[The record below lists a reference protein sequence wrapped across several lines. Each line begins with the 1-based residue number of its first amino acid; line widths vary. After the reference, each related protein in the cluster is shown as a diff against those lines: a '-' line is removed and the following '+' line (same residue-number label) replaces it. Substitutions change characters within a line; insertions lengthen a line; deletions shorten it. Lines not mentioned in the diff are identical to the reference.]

1 MTPNFT
7 DVTASIPGNDGM
19 YYWTT
24 YHNQRNFTI
33 DFAFDDLREEDLRR
47 LKQYLSFK
55 GLQQLIFDEA
65 PYKKYYVKCQN
76 PPVLK
81 YIPFGGLE
89 GMMVYKGEGSVTFV
103 AYNPYAVS
111 TESVEFV
118 ATKKVQLDNSGDLDT
133 YFKVYFPIVS
143 EIGLNLTSGGKTIG
157 QLTISGLTR
166 QGTDSYICIDMK
178 THLIEGMNAS
188 FEKTGNLYNRF
199 ILSGDFFSVPIGQN
213 VLTANTNWTKLT
225 MSQMYY

>member
-65 PYKKYYVKCQN
+65 TYKKYYVKCQN

-103 AYNPYAVS
+103 AYNPYAIS
-111 TESVEFV
+111 TEAVEFV
-118 ATKKVQLDNSGDLDT
+118 AMNEVQLDNAGDLDT
-133 YFKVYFPIVS
+133 YFKIYFPIVNT
-143 EIGLNLTSGGKTIG
+143 ITLTLTSKGTTIG
-157 QLTISGLTR
+157 QLNIEGIKR
-166 QGTDSYICIDMK
+166 QGSDQYICIDMK
-178 THLIEGMNAS
+178 THLIEGMTGS
-188 FEKTGNLYNRF
+188 FIKTGHLYNNY
-199 ILSGDFFSVPIGQN
+199 IKSGDFFPVPIGQN
-213 VLTANTNWTKLT
+213 RLIANTNWTKLI
-225 MSQMYY
+225 MNQMYY

>member
-1 MTPNFT
+1 
-7 DVTASIPGNDGM
+7 M

-55 GLQQLIFDEA
+55 GLQQLIFDET

-81 YIPFGGLE
+81 YIPFSGLE
-89 GMMVYKGEGSVTFV
+89 SMMVYKGEGSVTFV
-103 AYNPYAVS
+103 AYNPYGISVNP
-111 TESVEFV
+111 VEFEGV
-118 ATKKVQLDNSGDLDT
+118 NTVQLDNAGDIDT
-133 YFKVYFPIVS
+133 YFKVYYPITAS
-143 EIGLNLTSGGKTIG
+143 ITLTLTSGGKTIG
-157 QLTISGLTR
+157 VLNVRNLTR
-166 QGTDSYICIDMK
+166 QGSDSILCVDMK

-188 FEKTGNLYNRF
+188 YEKTGNLYNRF
-199 ILSGDFFSVPIGQN
+199 ITSGDFFVVPVGQN
-213 VLTANTNWTKLT
+213 RLTSNVNWTKLT
-225 MSQMYY
+225 MNQLYY